1 MRAPKLQAGDEIRVI
16 SPSRSMSITAP
27 DQRELAQKRL
37 EALGFKVTFGK
48 HVLEMDDFASSSIA
62 SRIEDL
68 HDAFLDP
75 NVKGILTTI
84 GGFNCNQLL
93 NYIDYDMIANNPKR
107 LCGYSDITAL
117 NNAILAKTGLIS
129 YSGPHFSTLGMLHG
143 NEYTIE
149 YFEKMMMQEGEVY
162 IAPPS
167 HWSDDQWYRDQE
179 NRIFIPNEGPYVINE
194 GEASGTIVG
203 GNQCTFNLLHGTAY
217 MPSLAGTILFVEDD
231 SIVSPVD
238 FDRDMQSILH
248 QPGFDQVRGIVIGRF
263 QRDTQMTR
271 SLLTQIIHSKRELAG
286 IPVVADVE
294 FGHTTPRITLPIG
307 GQASLVAF
315 GGQVKLTISE

>member
-27 DQRELAQKRL
+27 YQRVLAQERL

-48 HVLEMDDFASSSIA
+48 HVLETDDFASSSIA

-149 YFEKMMMQEGEVY
+149 YFEKLMMQEGELN

-179 NRIFIPNEGPYVINE
+179 NRIFVPNEGPYVINE
-194 GEASGTIVG
+194 GEASGTIIG

-238 FDRDMQSILH
+238 FDRDLQSILH
-248 QPGFDQVRGIVIGRF
+248 QPGFDQVKGLVIGRF
-263 QRDTQMTR
+263 QRDSEMTR

-294 FGHTTPRITLPIG
+294 FGHTTPRITIPIG
-307 GQASLVAF
+307 GQASIKAF
-315 GGQVKLTISE
+315 DGQVKLTISE